1 MKGKK
6 YGGRTKGTPNKTT
19 VINRNIITSMLSEYS
34 ESGQMSDDFDALEP
48 KDRLTIAEK
57 MMQYV
62 MPKIQSVDIGLNGSE
77 SKITIEAQLKELAEE
92 K

>member
-19 VINRNIITSMLSEYS
+19 VINRNIITSILSEYS
-34 ESGQMSDDFDALEP
+34 ESGQMRDDFDALEP

-62 MPKIQSVDIGLNGSE
+62 MPKIQSVDIGLNGGE